1 MKRVLRLAAS
11 AALLPMTATGAAP
24 VAAQGFEEAD
34 VAYERG
40 DYALAFRLYTTL
52 ADQGNA
58 VAQFNLGLM
67 YDYGDGVPENNAK
80 AAKWYRRAAGQGNA
94 YAQNNLGLVY
104 SNGEGVPQDYAE
116 AARWYPAR
124 WYRRRRR
131 AGQRRRPI
139 HSRTHVQ
146 RQPWRL
152 PKSRTRAYMVQSCR
166 LADSGRREGESRQGG
181 EKPGP
186 RCCAS
191 DSGATCPSAK
201 GGEGMAAPKGG
212 RLSPAVFARREW

>member
-1 MKRVLRLAAS
+1 MAMKRALRLAAS
-11 AALLPMTATGAAP
+11 AALLPMTAKGAAP
-24 VAAQGFEEAD
+24 VAAQGFEEAV

-67 YDYGDGVPENNAK
+67 YDYGNGVPEDNTK
-80 AAKWYRRAAGQGNA
+80 AAKWYRRAAEQGHA
-94 YAQNNLGLVY
+94 GAQNNLGVMHED
-104 SNGEGVPQDYAE
+104 GHGVSRNLE
-116 AARWYPAR
+116 
-124 WYRRRRR
+124 R
-131 AGQRRRPI
+131 A
-139 HSRTHVQ
+139 HS
-146 RQPWRL
+146 
-152 PKSRTRAYMVQSCR
+152 MVQSCR

-191 DSGATCPSAK
+191 DSGATCPIAK